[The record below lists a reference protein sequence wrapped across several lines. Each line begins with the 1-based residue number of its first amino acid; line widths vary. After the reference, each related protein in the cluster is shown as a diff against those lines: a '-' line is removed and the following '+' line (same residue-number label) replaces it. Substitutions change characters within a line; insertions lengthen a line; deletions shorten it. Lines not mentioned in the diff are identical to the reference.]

1 LGQIEAD
8 QIIFL
13 KLMEVKM
20 YPFYLIHYAC
30 IVLALHELAVNFFAL
45 NKCQKVVQLFIFII
59 LL

>member
-30 IVLALHELAVNFFAL
+30 IVLALHELAVNFVAL
-45 NKCQKVVQLFIFII
+45 NK
-59 LL
+59 